1 MANLK
6 IDPRYS
12 EHLFRPIFELNSSAT
27 WLVGAVT
34 TPIISSIYTDGARLT
49 EATVIASAMIG
60 VGIYYA
66 YKAKPLLMR
75 QMRLTTNSKEFM
87 KTSELRKLNQLDIRN
102 SESEKVRKKDK
113 RSTYIGNGFRWG
125 NEHANRA
132 YQVMDMDSDF
142 SQVNL
147 PFLLKL
153 FAKNKIEETEIL
165 GGAPWIHGM
174 GDEAKVMV
182 NESNWFGH
190 TCITGNVGTGK
201 TTLLRLMSNNALHMG
216 NVLIVLDPK
225 NDHDWKASIKAELD
239 YLGQGDRFYHIH
251 PSSPS
256 TSCRIP
262 ILKNYTRLTEIA
274 DRIAP
279 LMGSGDSGKSF
290 QDFAF
295 GIIYSTAL
303 ALDYLGE
310 PIRLTK
316 IQKVISSDRRS
327 LALRV
332 LDKFF
337 TKMLGDEYLSD
348 IGSELSEISPDRLVA
363 MGSYYSGVLSKKQT
377 CNAVEKMLE
386 FALHDDGH
394 YVKMVTSLRPI
405 LTALTAEPLDSLFSP
420 IDSDDIDDPRPIV
433 DLADLMETGGCL
445 YISLDSLT
453 DGTTA
458 GFLSRLILNEA
469 AAVAGD
475 RYNQRDID
483 ARRVTIANDE
493 VHASIENNNA
503 LFNMLAQ
510 GRQAAIQMILATQ
523 TISDIAAKTDKSS
536 ADRFLGL
543 CNNFISMR
551 TTDPATQKYVS
562 EQFSFASVAQQQI
575 RTGTQR
581 DTNSSVFDF
590 SAGHQETLMKTRED
604 SFPPALLGDLPI
616 LQYVA
621 RLADGK
627 KLKMKLPILINDDNE
642 GDTAPW
648 VA

>member
-1 MANLK
+1 MSNLK

-12 EHLFRPIFELNSSAT
+12 EHLFRPIFELNSSMI
-27 WLVGAVT
+27 WLSGAVC
-34 TPIISSIYTDGARLT
+34 TPIVSSFYTDGTRLV
-49 EATVIASAMIG
+49 EATAVSLAMVG

-66 YKAKPLLMR
+66 YKASPLLKR
-75 QMRLTTNSKEFM
+75 QMKLTTNTKEFLT
-87 KTSELRKLNQLDIRN
+87 TSKLRVINQLHERN
-102 SESEKVRKKDK
+102 SESAKERKKDN
-113 RSTYIGNGFRWG
+113 RATYIGNGFRWG

-142 SQVNL
+142 SQVKI
-147 PFLLKL
+147 PMILKH
-153 FAKNKIEETEIL
+153 FIKRKVEDTESL

-174 GDEAKVMV
+174 GDEKKQLIK
-182 NESNWFGH
+182 EDNWYGH
-190 TCITGNVGTGK
+190 CCITGNVGTGK
-201 TTLLRLMSNNALHMG
+201 TTLLRLMSNNALHLG

-225 NDHDWKASIKAELD
+225 NDGDWKRSIQAELK
-239 YLGQGDRFYHIH
+239 YLGMEDKFFHIH
-251 PSSPS
+251 PSSPT
-256 TSCRIP
+256 TSCRMP

-279 LMGSGDSGKSF
+279 LMGSGDAGKSF

-303 ALDYLGE
+303 ALDYLSE
-310 PIRLTK
+310 PIRLK
-316 IQKVISSDRRS
+316 SIQRVISSDRRS

-332 LDKFF
+332 LDKYFISQ
-337 TKMLGDEYLSD
+337 LGDDY
-348 IGSELSEISPDRLVA
+348 IGLIGDELNAISPDRLVA
-363 MGSYYSGVLSKKQT
+363 MGSYYSGVLSKTQT
-377 CNAVEKMLE
+377 NNPVEKMLE
-386 FALHDDGH
+386 FALHDDSH

-405 LTALTAEPLDSLFSP
+405 LTTLTAEPLDELFSP
-420 IDSDDIDDPRPIV
+420 IDDDVDDTRPIV
-433 DLADLMETGGCL
+433 DLAELMETGGCL

-475 RYNQRDID
+475 RYNQEDD
-483 ARRVTIANDE
+483 DPRRVTIANDE

-510 GRQAAIQMILATQ
+510 GRAASIQMILATQ
-523 TISDIAAKTDKSS
+523 TISDIAAKTDQYS

-562 EQFSFASVAQQQI
+562 EQFALASVSQQQI

-581 DTNSSVFDF
+581 DTSSSLLDF
-590 SAGHQETLMKTRED
+590 SAGHQETLMKTREE
-604 SFPPALLGDLPI
+604 SFPPALLGDLPV

-627 KLKMKLPILINDDNE
+627 KLKMKLPILINDDE
-642 GDTAPW
+642 DDEVAPW
-648 VA
+648 LE